1 MFTDER
7 RCKVWEGIRQH
18 DLPAFAKFLSA
29 AVFNEA
35 ALRAG
40 MRLGRSALALPTLAV
55 LGVAAALHRA
65 KSFADVLVLTI
76 KLLEDGEHWH
86 GSPLAA
92 ARRNARRAKKR
103 PRRKTKRSKH
113 DPHGSDPTAVSEEAF
128 AQARQRMPLSFW
140 AALLM
145 VLVEH
150 FQSQHGKPLRWHEFR
165 LLALDGTTVNLPNWK
180 ALKEHYGCA
189 KNGKSWR
196 AQARMVMLQF
206 PLARLPFR
214 YEVATLAEGE
224 RAVASRL
231 LQGLCRNDLVLMD
244 QGFWSYR
251 LFWQIGC
258 QQAYFAIRR
267 YPDVCFRTIKRLG
280 PQDRLVEWTPSNPRQ
295 RRGLPESIRLRVV
308 DYQIKGFRPTGVV
321 TNALDPKRIP
331 REAWVHLAT
340 KEEEGRLRLAQG
352 LYHRRWEIETTFH
365 ELKVTQGMETGLRSR
380 TPQGIAYE
388 IAGHVLLYFLVRWLI
403 VEAAAAGGGDPL
415 RISFKGALQ
424 ELLDMIPVLTITPTS
439 RVAAVLL
446 PRLLTR
452 IAGRRVPFRPGR
464 SYARPRDGRIKNH
477 GHGKTRRP
485 HKLGSKRH

>member
-7 RCKVWEGIRQH
+7 RCKVWERIRQH
-18 DLPAFAKFLSA
+18 DLRVFGKLLPT
-29 AVFNEA
+29 AVFGEA
-35 ALRAG
+35 GLRAG
-40 MRLGRSALALPTLAV
+40 VRLGNSALALPTLV
-55 LGVAAALHRA
+55 MLGLGAALHRA
-65 KSFADVLVLTI
+65 KSFADVLILTVKI
-76 KLLEDGEHWH
+76 LEDGEHWNA
-86 GSPLAA
+86 SPLAA
-92 ARRNARRAKKR
+92 ARRNTQRTQKRRH
-103 PRRKTKRSKH
+103 KTKRSKH
-113 DPHGSDPTAVSEEAF
+113 DPRGGDPTAVTEEAF
-128 AQARQRMPLSFW
+128 AQARQRMPLEFW

-145 VLVEH
+145 VLVERFH
-150 FQSQHGKPLRWHEFR
+150 AQHEKQLRWREFR

-180 ALKEHYGCA
+180 ALQDHYGCA

-214 YEVATLAEGE
+214 YELGTLAEGE

-231 LQGLCRNDLVLMD
+231 LQGLSRNDLVLMD

-251 LFWQIGC
+251 LFWQIHN
-258 QQAYFAIRR
+258 QHAYFAIRK
-267 YPDVCFRTIKRLG
+267 YPGVRFRTIERLG
-280 PQDRLVEWTPSNPRQ
+280 PKDRLVEWMPSNPRQ
-295 RRGLPESIRLRVV
+295 RRRLPESIRLRVV

-321 TNALDPKRIP
+321 TNVLNPTRIS
-331 REAWVHLAT
+331 RDAWIHLAT

-352 LYHRRWEIETTFH
+352 LYHRRWEIETTFY

-388 IAGHVLLYFLVRWLI
+388 VAGHVLLYFLVRWLI
-403 VEAAAAGGGDPL
+403 VEAAETEDVDPL
-415 RISFKGALQ
+415 RISFKRALE
-424 ELLDMIPVLTITPTS
+424 ELLDMIPILIVTPPG

-446 PRLLTR
+446 PRLLRR
-452 IAGRRVPFRPGR
+452 IAAHVVPFRPGR

-485 HKLGSKRH
+485 HKLRSKRH